1 MIPVEEFYGDETD
14 DDVVDTFFE
23 KFEKTQ
29 LIAAL
34 KLLDENDRTLLT
46 FRFGRDMSL
55 KDIAVL
61 MEISEETAKKRS
73 QRALKKLK
81 KILGEFE
88 R

>member
-1 MIPVEEFYGDETD
+1 M
-14 DDVVDTFFE
+14 
-23 KFEKTQ
+23 
-29 LIAAL
+29 